1 MLLEVN
7 SRLTGGVAVL
17 DLVGRVT
24 FGEEADSL
32 RNHIMEAFQHSSRF
46 IVLNCER
53 LSYADSA
60 ALGELVSSYSSI
72 VRRGGMM
79 KLLRPHQRL
88 MHLIEITHHN
98 EVCEILDDESKAVA
112 GFNTASVTQNRQTMD
127 AFKVE

>member
-79 KLLRPHQRL
+79 KLLRPHKRL
-88 MHLIEITHHN
+88 LHLIEITHLD
-98 EVCEILDDESKAVA
+98 EVFEILDDESKAVA